1 MNEEDLKIL
10 YIVIPC
16 YNEEEVL
23 PITTEELTKKMNGLL
38 GVKISRESRVLYV
51 DNGSEDRTWEI
62 IKQIHEDNELFS
74 CIKVTKNQGYQNG
87 VLAGLMTAKKY
98 ADMTI
103 TMDADLQ
110 DDVNVIDSMV
120 DEYYEGSEIVYGV
133 RGSRKKDTFF
143 KRFTAE
149 SYYKFLAMM
158 GVEIV
163 FNHGDCRLMSKKAL
177 DALEEYSEVNLFLRG
192 IVPQL
197 GFKTSSVYY
206 ERHERAAGESKYP
219 VRELIRFAAE
229 GITSFSVKPLKIIT
243 SIGFLISIFSFVVL
257 VYALIIKILGNVV
270 EGWTFIIVS
279 IWLVAGI
286 QMLSLGIIG
295 EYIGKIYQETKR
307 RPRYII
313 EKELL

>member
-1 MNEEDLKIL
+1 MNKEDLKIL

-23 PITTEELTKKMNGLL
+23 PITTEKLTEKMNSLV
-38 GVKISRESRVLYV
+38 GVKISHESRVLYV

-120 DEYYEGSEIVYGV
+120 DDYNEGSEIVYGV

-149 SYYKFLAMM
+149 SYYKFLDMM

-163 FNHGDCRLMSKKAL
+163 FNHGDCRLMGKKAL

-219 VRELIRFAAE
+219 VRELIRFATE

-243 SIGFLISIFSFVVL
+243 SIGFLISILSIVVL

-270 EGWTFIIVS
+270 QGWTFLIVS

-295 EYIGKIYQETKR
+295 EYIGKIYKETKR

>member
-120 DEYYEGSEIVYGV
+120 DEYYEGSEVVYGV

-177 DALEEYSEVNLFLRG
+177 DALEEYSEVYLFLRG

>member
-110 DDVNVIDSMV
+110 DDVNVIDAMV
-120 DEYYEGSEIVYGV
+120 DEYYEGSEVVYGV

>member
-120 DEYYEGSEIVYGV
+120 DEYYEGSEVVYGV